1 LRSTE
6 SGVNIDANG
15 QAAAPFAAR
24 YGERGEMRRRTHV
37 ALALPVLVV
46 VMLVA
51 GGTASGDTQPLVV
64 LRDATTG
71 KLLPQSIPV
80 QVKGQTVNRRLPWIS
95 PGALAS
101 ADQRMEGADATP
113 DVDLVGQTPNS
124 AIGCGARNTNGNVR
138 VNQDCSF
145 RRQAETDMSFNP
157 ADPTN
162 LLAGQND
169 SRVGFNQCGIDW
181 STDSGAHWGDLLPP
195 FRQHLNS
202 PEADGFH
209 TIQGQVGTEHTYDA
223 ASDPTT
229 AFDAS
234 GRGYFSCV
242 MFDVASNATGVFV
255 MQSPAV
261 AKGSSFFN
269 IPTSG
274 PAWTV
279 VEDNSGT
286 GFTTSVLHDKE
297 FITTDTSSASG
308 GARVAGAQNNVYVT
322 WTVFFFDNR
331 CGGGHPGG
339 GYCQSPIF
347 GAMSTNGG
355 RTWSAPEEI
364 SGSSASLCFFG
375 NFFDPRLDEHKC
387 DFNQGSDPIVLPDGR
402 LVVPFNNGN
411 TPAGNP
417 NGQQLAVVCSP
428 SGTTDTQANAQAA
441 RLNCGAPQKVGD
453 DFIFSQNAS
462 NPGSEPLCNFGRG
475 PEECIPGAF
484 IRTND
489 FPRSAIN
496 TSNGD
501 VYVGWQDYRNGEFD
515 IQLAKATVSAS
526 GTLSVTQLGT
536 VNPDTGKDHYFA
548 AIDVDEGS
556 GKVGASYYRT
566 DRVAGENT
574 TPSGGFSP
582 CPGSA
587 AGPTPGVS
595 TCQPGVGDSLSI
607 YGLAAGTST
616 PFTFVVLSPSFVAP
630 DGAQRGFNGDY
641 NGLTITPNGTAH
653 PSWSDTRNTAIS
665 GNGVVHDEDHFTCA
679 VALP

>member
-1 LRSTE
+1 
-6 SGVNIDANG
+6 
-15 QAAAPFAAR
+15 
-24 YGERGEMRRRTHV
+24 MRKGIVV
-37 ALALPVLVV
+37 ALALSVLAI

-51 GGTASGDTQPLVV
+51 GGTASGVNEPVIV
-64 LRDATTG
+64 LRDAAKG

-80 QVKGQTVNRRLPWIS
+80 QVNGKTVNRRLAWIS
-95 PGALAS
+95 EGALAS
-101 ADQRMEGADATP
+101 AEQRLEGADATP

-145 RRQAETDMSFNP
+145 RRQAETDISFNP

-181 STDSGAHWGDLLPP
+181 STDAGANWGDLLPP
-195 FRQHLNS
+195 FRQHSNS
-202 PEADGFH
+202 PEFDGFH
-209 TIQGQVGTEHTYDA
+209 TIQGQSGTLHTYDA

-234 GRGYFSCV
+234 GRGFFSCV
-242 MFDVASNATGVFV
+242 AFDVFTNASGVFV
-255 MQSPAV
+255 LQSPEA

-269 IPTSG
+269 IPQFGST
-274 PAWTV
+274 WVV
-279 VEDNSGT
+279 VEDNSSL
-286 GFTTSVLHDKE
+286 GFTNAVFHDKE
-297 FITTDTSSASG
+297 FITTDTSSATG
-308 GARVAGAQNNVYVT
+308 TGRKAGAQNNVYIT
-322 WTVFFFDNR
+322 WTVFSFDNR

-339 GYCQSPIF
+339 GYCQSPIY

-355 RTWSAPEEI
+355 RTWSPPEEI
-364 SGSSASLCFFG
+364 SGSSASLCSFG

-387 DFNQGSDPIVLPDGR
+387 DFNQGSDPTVLPDGR

-428 SGTTDTQANAQAA
+428 SGSTSSQANAQAA

-453 DFIFSQNAS
+453 DFLVSQDAG

-489 FPRSAIN
+489 FPRSAVD
-496 TSNGD
+496 TSNGN
-501 VYVGWQDYRNGEFD
+501 VYVAWQDYRNGEFD
-515 IQLAKATVSAS
+515 IQLARATVSA
-526 GTLSVTQLGT
+526 GGVLSVTELGT
-536 VNPDTGKDHYFA
+536 VNPDSGKDHYFA

-556 GKVGASYYRT
+556 GKVGASYFRT
-566 DRVAGENT
+566 DRVPGENT

-582 CPGSA
+582 CAGSA
-587 AGPTPGVS
+587 AGPTPGVA
-595 TCQPGVGDSLSI
+595 TCQTGVGDVLSI

-616 PFTFVVLSPSFVAP
+616 PFAFVVLSPSFVAP

-641 NGLTITPNGTAH
+641 SGLTITPNGIAH

-665 GNGVVHDEDHFTCA
+665 GNGVLHDEDHFTEA

>member
-1 LRSTE
+1 
-6 SGVNIDANG
+6 
-15 QAAAPFAAR
+15 
-24 YGERGEMRRRTHV
+24 MRRRIV
-37 ALALPVLVV
+37 MALIVAALAVV
-46 VMLVA
+46 PFIS
-51 GGTASGDTQPLVV
+51 GNTASGGTQPIMV
-64 LRDATTG
+64 LRDAATG

-80 QVKGQTVNRRLPWIS
+80 QVKDQTLNRRLAWIS
-95 PGALAS
+95 AGALAS
-101 ADQRMEGADATP
+101 AEQRLEGADATS
-113 DVDLVGQTPNS
+113 DADLVGQTPNS
-124 AIGCGARNTNGNVR
+124 AIGCGTRNTNGNVR

-145 RRQAETDMSFNP
+145 RRQAETDITFNP

-195 FRQHLNS
+195 FRQHSNA
-202 PEADGFH
+202 PELDGFH
-209 TIQGQVGTEHTYDA
+209 TIQGQAGTLHTYDA

-229 AFDAS
+229 AFDAA
-234 GRGYFSCV
+234 GKGYFSCV
-242 MFDVASNATGVFV
+242 MFDVFTNANAVLV
-255 MQSPAV
+255 MQSPAA

-269 IPTSG
+269 IGQFGPT
-274 PAWTV
+274 WVV

-286 GFTTSVLHDKE
+286 GFTTAVFHDKE

-308 GARVAGAQNNVYVT
+308 AARKGGAPNSVYVT

-339 GYCQSPIF
+339 GYCQSPIY
-347 GAMSTNGG
+347 GALSTNGG
-355 RTWSAPEEI
+355 RTWSPPEEI
-364 SGSSASLCFFG
+364 SGNSASLCFFG

-387 DFNQGSDPIVLPDGR
+387 DFNQGSDPVVLPDGR
-402 LVVPFNNGN
+402 LVVPFMNGN

-428 SGTTDTQANAQAA
+428 SGTTDTQAHAQAA

-453 DFIFSQNAS
+453 DFLVSQDLS
-462 NPGSEPLCNFGRG
+462 NPASEPLCNFGRG

-489 FPRSAIN
+489 FPRSAVN

-515 IQLAKATVSAS
+515 IQLAKATVSA
-526 GTLSVTQLGT
+526 GGVLSVTQLGT
-536 VNPDTGKDHYFA
+536 VNADRGADHYFA

-566 DRVAGENT
+566 DRVPGENT
-574 TPSGGFSP
+574 TPAGGFSP

-587 AGPTPGVS
+587 AGPTPGLS
-595 TCQPGVGDSLSI
+595 TCQSGVGDRLSI
-607 YGLAAGTST
+607 YGLGAGVST
-616 PFTFVVLSPSFVAP
+616 PFAFVVLSPSFVAP

-641 NGLTITPNGTAH
+641 SGLTITPNGIAH
-653 PSWSDTRNTAIS
+653 PSWSDTRNSAIS
-665 GNGVVHDEDHFTCA
+665 GNGVVHDEDHFTDA
-679 VALP
+679 VTLP